1 MKKNS
6 LMNIVSLFGV
16 FAVILYF
23 LHVILGKM
31 FYDGYNSLSQAI
43 SDLTADNSSSKII
56 ARIFSMLYGISS
68 VIFSIYFFVYYKN
81 KINKFVTIASYVFCT
96 MNVVSFFGYTFFPVS
111 ESGYAGTFQ
120 DKMHIIVTILVV
132 IFTITLLVLYG
143 IGFLNTKNYKYLGVI
158 SICTLML
165 LIIGA
170 ILINTLPNEYFGVA
184 ERINVYSIVV
194 YTGILSLWMHKYLHN
209 YIKLVGK
216 NYEN

>member
-6 LMNIVSLFGV
+6 VMNIVSLFGV

-31 FYDGYNSLSQAI
+31 FYGGYNSLSQAI
-43 SDLTADNSSSKII
+43 SDLTADNSSSKNI
-56 ARIFSMLYGISS
+56 ARIFSMFYGIFS
-68 VIFSIYFFVYYKN
+68 VIFSICFFSYYKN
-81 KINKFVTIASYVFCT
+81 KINKFVTIASCVFCT

-111 ESGYAGTFQ
+111 ESGYTVIFQ

-132 IFTITLLVLYG
+132 LFAIIMLVFYG
-143 IGFLNTKNYKYLGVI
+143 IGFLKTKNYKYLGVI

-165 LIIGA
+165 LIKGS
-170 ILINTLPNEYFGVA
+170 ILINTLPKKYFGVA

-209 YIKLVGK
+209 SIKLVEK